1 MCLGGGGDSYE
12 YKEPK
17 REEWVSDYDSAPD
30 TVNNKLVSAGGD
42 FSQEATKNLKP
53 KRAQLNQGYYDRLA
67 AKQAAEAAENTKQS
81 DKY

>member
-1 MCLGGGGDSYE
+1 MCLGGGGNDYE

-17 REEWVSDYDSAPD
+17 REEWVSDYDAAPD
-30 TVNNKLVSAGGD
+30 TVNNKLVSASGD
-42 FSQEATKNLKP
+42 FSQEATKNLQP

-67 AKQAAEAAENTKQS
+67 AKQATEAAANTKQS

>member
-1 MCLGGGGDSYE
+1 MCLSGGDPGYE

-17 REEWVSDYDSAPD
+17 REDWVSDYDAAPD

-42 FSQEATKNLKP
+42 FSQEATKNLQP